1 MALTILLTGFG
12 PFPGAPSNPTG
23 ALVRQLACLRRPT
36 LAHVR
41 LVPHVF
47 PTSYRA
53 VDRDLPRLLTDL
65 KPDAILMF
73 GVSAR
78 VSCLR
83 VETRARNA
91 LSALRDADGQ
101 RLGSPCI
108 LPGGPAALDFSIP
121 AARLALAAR
130 SARVPA
136 VTSRDA
142 GRYLCNYL
150 CWRAIETAGR
160 PGGPKFAAFVHVPR
174 LRHGMRQTRASGSW
188 RWSQADLLR
197 GGEAILLAAIAE
209 TRKPRA
215 QSGEVGTGS
224 PQDCATN

>member
-150 CWRAIETAGR
+150 CWRAVEAASN
-160 PGGPKFAAFVHVPR
+160 GGPRLATFVHVPPVHPTVG
-174 LRHGMRQTRASGSW
+174 RHRTPLTFD
-188 RWSQADLLR
+188 DLLR
-197 GGEAILLAAIAE
+197 AGEAIVQAAAAAV
-209 TRKPRA
+209 R
-215 QSGEVGTGS
+215 
-224 PQDCATN
+224 